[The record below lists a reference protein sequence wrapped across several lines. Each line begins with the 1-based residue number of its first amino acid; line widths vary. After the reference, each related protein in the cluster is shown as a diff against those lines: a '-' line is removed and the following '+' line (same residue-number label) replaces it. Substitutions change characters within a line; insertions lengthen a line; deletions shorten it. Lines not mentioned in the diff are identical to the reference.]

1 MIIFTIFKISKI
13 YDSIVYLKQFFKTF
27 FFYLLL
33 DFSTPQKKCYDWKI
47 GKMNWGQKVRGIYLR
62 YIMCKCQAVC
72 KCGQCTTCRS
82 QQSTR
87 TKLRD

>member
-33 DFSTPQKKCYDWKI
+33 DFSTPQKKCYDWNNLENELGSKGQRNIFKI
-47 GKMNWGQKVRGIYLR
+47 YYV
-62 YIMCKCQAVC
+62 
-72 KCGQCTTCRS
+72 
-82 QQSTR
+82 
-87 TKLRD
+87 

>member
-33 DFSTPQKKCYDWKI
+33 DFSTPTKKFYDWNNWENELGSKGQRNIFKI
-47 GKMNWGQKVRGIYLR
+47 YYV
-62 YIMCKCQAVC
+62 
-72 KCGQCTTCRS
+72 
-82 QQSTR
+82 
-87 TKLRD
+87 